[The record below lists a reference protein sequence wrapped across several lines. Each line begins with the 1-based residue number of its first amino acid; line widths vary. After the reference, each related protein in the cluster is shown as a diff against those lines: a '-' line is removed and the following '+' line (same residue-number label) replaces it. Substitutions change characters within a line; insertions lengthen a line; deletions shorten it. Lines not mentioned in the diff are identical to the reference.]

1 MISRNDNP
9 RLLSAAILIKRIGR
23 GNGELRRD
31 DWKLP
36 PLLIESGAIKGEIMS
51 SPASQGAQTSPRHDV
66 ALFLLR
72 IASAAAFLYHGSAI
86 LFGAFAGPGPQN
98 FAAYLH
104 VPVITGYLVGLAQVA
119 GGLAILTGVL
129 FRVGAASVIIVMIG
143 AIFLV
148 HISHGFDV
156 GKNGF
161 EYAFAQLVIAI
172 SLLLTG
178 PGSYSLAGMLPPP
191 LRKL

>member
-1 MISRNDNP
+1 MISGDVSP
-9 RLLSAAILIKRIGR
+9 RLQSAAILIKRIGR

-36 PLLIESGAIKGEIMS
+36 PLLIKSGAIKGEIMS
-51 SPASQGAQTSPRHDV
+51 SPASPASQTSSRHDV

-86 LFGAFAGPGPQN
+86 LFGAFGGPGPQN
-98 FAAYLH
+98 FAAYLR
-104 VPVITGYLVGLAQVA
+104 VPVIVGYLVGLAQVA

-129 FRVGAASVIIVMIG
+129 FRVGAACVIIVMIG

-161 EYAFAQLVIAI
+161 EYAFAQLVIAF